1 MKPSKWT
8 ADAAISRRN
17 FLKTTGGA
25 LVVGFVAGTI
35 DLNAQQTV
43 QQANVLVGAGSNQ
56 LDAWI
61 AVGADGMV
69 TAYTGKCEL
78 GTGLFTA
85 QTQLVA
91 EELSVPFERVRLIQ
105 SDTAYTPDQGITS
118 GAQSHPV
125 NFNQANL
132 AQAGATAREA
142 LMAMAAK
149 RWSVPADQLMAK
161 DGVLTTSD
169 ESQKVTY
176 AELVGGNKFELQLNP
191 GAKRKHPSQWTV
203 LGKSIPRVELPEMV
217 TGRFEYAHNVRVPG
231 MLHGRVVRPPAY
243 GATVIS
249 VDENSVKDMP
259 GVVKVVVKKNFVG
272 VVAEKPWQALQ
283 AAGKLKVNWTAG
295 TALPKQATI
304 FEYFRN
310 QKKTRDTMLVD
321 TQDVDQKFAGAA
333 KVVKAT
339 YHYPYQMH
347 GSIGSSCA
355 VADVQ
360 GDKATLWSPT

>member
-1 MKPSKWT
+1 MKSPKWT
-8 ADAAISRRN
+8 EDAAISRRN

-61 AVGADGMV
+61 AVGADGMI

-142 LMAMAAK
+142 LIAMAARRLATARRPAHSE
-149 RWSVPADQLMAK
+149 RWGRLRE
-161 DGVLTTSD
+161 G
-169 ESQKVTY
+169 
-176 AELVGGNKFELQLNP
+176 
-191 GAKRKHPSQWTV
+191 R
-203 LGKSIPRVELPEMV
+203 RV
-217 TGRFEYAHNVRVPG
+217 
-231 MLHGRVVRPPAY
+231 
-243 GATVIS
+243 
-249 VDENSVKDMP
+249 K
-259 GVVKVVVKKNFVG
+259 
-272 VVAEKPWQALQ
+272 
-283 AAGKLKVNWTAG
+283 
-295 TALPKQATI
+295 
-304 FEYFRN
+304 
-310 QKKTRDTMLVD
+310 
-321 TQDVDQKFAGAA
+321 
-333 KVVKAT
+333 
-339 YHYPYQMH
+339 
-347 GSIGSSCA
+347 
-355 VADVQ
+355 
-360 GDKATLWSPT
+360 